1 MPEMWGSLLK
11 EVCETDMPRV
21 FVGIGSNI
29 NRECSVRAGV
39 ANLRRQY
46 REVRLS
52 SVYESDAV
60 GFEGDAFYNLV
71 AAFDTDDSIE
81 QVISCLAHIED
92 LNGRVRNGERF
103 AARTLDLDLLLYGD
117 EIIVAENYH
126 VPRDEILRY
135 AFVLRPLAE
144 MVPDDIHPE
153 AGESYAVLW
162 EKFDKRNQVL
172 RPIPF
177 KW

>member
-1 MPEMWGSLLK
+1 MPS
-11 EVCETDMPRV
+11 V

-29 NRECSVRAGV
+29 KRGRSIRAG
-39 ANLRRQY
+39 ARGLRDAYHEIQ
-46 REVRLS
+46 LS

-81 QVISCLAHIED
+81 QVVTCLAHIED
-92 LNGRVRNGERF
+92 LNGRIRNGERF
-103 AARTLDLDLLLYGD
+103 TARTLDLDLLLYGD
-117 EIIVAENYH
+117 EIIATENYH

-135 AFVLRPLAE
+135 AFVLWPLAE

-153 AGESYAVLW
+153 IGESYAVLW
-162 EKFDKRNQVL
+162 EKFDKRNQLL

>member
-1 MPEMWGSLLK
+1 MPGMWVSLLK
-11 EVCETDMPRV
+11 ELQETDMPRV

-29 NRECSVRAGV
+29 DRERSVRAG
-39 ANLRRQY
+39 AESLRRHYCDVQF
-46 REVRLS
+46 S
-52 SVYESDAV
+52 SVYESEAV

-81 QVISCLAHIED
+81 QVVACLAHIED
-92 LNGRVRNGERF
+92 LNGRVRSGERF
-103 AARTLDLDLLLYGD
+103 TARTLDLDLLLYGH
-117 EIIVAENYH
+117 EIIATENYH

-135 AFVLRPLAE
+135 AFVLWPLAE

-153 AGESYAVLW
+153 IGERYSVLW
-162 EKFDKRNQVL
+162 EKFDKRNQLL
-172 RPIPF
+172 RPILF

>member
-1 MPEMWGSLLK
+1 MPGMWVSLLK
-11 EVCETDMPRV
+11 EAQETDMPRV

-29 NRECSVRAGV
+29 DRERSVRAGV
-39 ANLRRQY
+39 GNLRRQY
-46 REVRLS
+46 CEVQFS

-71 AAFDTDDSIE
+71 VAFDTDDGIE
-81 QVISCLAHIED
+81 QVVASLAHIED
-92 LNGRVRNGERF
+92 QNGRVRSGERF

-117 EIIVAENYH
+117 EIIVTENYH

-135 AFVLRPLAE
+135 AFVLWPLAE

-153 AGESYAVLW
+153 VGESYAILW
-162 EKFDKRNQVL
+162 EKFDKRNQLL